1 MNKNKISG
9 VYKITNSL
17 TGDFYIG
24 SSKDIKYRW
33 AWHKRPSAWKK
44 QPNFRLYKDMAK
56 LGKNNFI
63 FEVIEETDKLHIREQ
78 YWIDKLKPIYN
89 SNRAYVDI
97 DKHKEL
103 NKQLTRAWYVTHR
116 EYKLAHN
123 KADNN
128 RPCLYE
134 GKVLTLKA
142 LTNRFYRQGIPH
154 AWTEAK
160 KYLIQE

>member
-1 MNKNKISG
+1 MKISG
-9 VYKITNSL
+9 VYKVANNV

-33 AWHKRPSAWKK
+33 AWHKRPSSWKK

-56 LGKNNFI
+56 FGKNNFI

-78 YWIDKLKPIYN
+78 YWIDKLKPTYN

-97 DKHKEL
+97 EKHKEF
-103 NKQLTRAWYVTHR
+103 NRQCTRAWYKVHQ
-116 EYKLAHN
+116 EEKLAYS
-123 KADNN
+123 KADYN
-128 RPCLYE
+128 RLCLYE
-134 GKVLTLKA
+134 GDTLTLKA
-142 LTNRFYRQGIPH
+142 LTSRFCRQGIAH

-160 KYLIQE
+160 KYLIEKEE